1 MLWPGRARDF
11 LPNSACPLLRVNSE
25 DTKAI
30 CDNAVLSPNLCG
42 FDFLCKLIPLVLY
55 YDFTLTVL

>member
-1 MLWPGRARDF
+1 MLWPGRTREF
-11 LPNSACPLLRVNSE
+11 LSNCGCPLLRVDSE
-25 DTKAI
+25 VAKAI

-42 FDFLCKLIPLVLY
+42 ADILCKLIPLVLY